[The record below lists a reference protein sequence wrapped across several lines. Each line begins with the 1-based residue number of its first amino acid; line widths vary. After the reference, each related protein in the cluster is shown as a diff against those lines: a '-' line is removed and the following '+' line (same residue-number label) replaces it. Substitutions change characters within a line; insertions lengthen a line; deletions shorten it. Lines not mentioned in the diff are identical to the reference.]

1 MNEFGG
7 NWTKI
12 KIEILVEY
20 AKAYLNIMNV
30 YAKRYGWKLLYF
42 DGFAGSGEIIKVK
55 DDKETGVSNIDI
67 TIGAARRIIEI
78 EAPRPFEE
86 YYFVEKDEENF
97 EKLETSTKKAYPKK
111 KIHIVQEDCNKKL
124 IGLANFL
131 RNPKNKHYRT
141 LAYIDPCGMQLEWR
155 SIEALRGL
163 PMDVWVLVPTGMG
176 VNRLLKRNGQISDAW
191 LERLEKFIGLSREEI
206 EKYFYKKSDTLF
218 PEITEVKKEDYAI
231 EKSAKLYQ
239 TRLKEVFDFVSKP
252 YELKNNM
259 NSIMYHLYLVSNN
272 QAAINIGNDIV
283 KKYTTKGNGRI
294 KN

>member
-1 MNEFGG
+1 MNELGG

-42 DGFAGSGEIIKVK
+42 DGFAGSGEIIKVN
-55 DDKETGVSNIDI
+55 DDKATGVSNVDI

-78 EAPRPFEE
+78 QTPISFEE

-97 EKLETSTKKAYPKK
+97 SKLEARTKKAYPKK
-111 KIHIVQEDCNKKL
+111 KIHVVLEDCNKKL
-124 IGLANFL
+124 IDLANYL

-191 LERLEKFIGLSREEI
+191 LERLEKFLGLNREEI
-206 EKYFYKKSDTLF
+206 EKYFYKKSNTLF
-218 PEITEVKKEDYAI
+218 PDITEVKKENYAI

-283 KKYTTKGNGRI
+283 KKYTTKGNG
-294 KN
+294 